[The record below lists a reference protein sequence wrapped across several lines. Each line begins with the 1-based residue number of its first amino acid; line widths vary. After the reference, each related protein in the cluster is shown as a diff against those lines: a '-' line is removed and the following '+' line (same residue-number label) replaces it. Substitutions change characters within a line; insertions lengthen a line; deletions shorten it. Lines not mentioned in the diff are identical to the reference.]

1 MRGKRLH
8 SSVRNIIHGFFKQSI
23 SPKCIHSLEL
33 LKDYPWRSFMN
44 IDETHNG
51 GHSKHQARRARTKKG
66 KRAFRKD
73 WIINNV
79 RFSIIAVY
87 TPAGFLCW
95 KFYYANVTHL
105 HFIDFLEN
113 SVKKYILPENV
124 MLFDNASVHT
134 EVSALRK
141 MNEITNGN
149 HKRVPPYACRLS
161 PVERGFSQVWSYVRK
176 NGKEAMVYPERVIN
190 RSFELYSINGA
201 KGYKGKFICCSFNH
215 IFSYFIYMTVYIHVY
230 IFLLSITFFLFSLYY
245 VS

>member
-79 RFSIIAVY
+79 RFSIIAV
-87 TPAGFLCW
+87 
-95 KFYYANVTHL
+95 
-105 HFIDFLEN
+105 
-113 SVKKYILPENV
+113 
-124 MLFDNASVHT
+124 
-134 EVSALRK
+134 
-141 MNEITNGN
+141 
-149 HKRVPPYACRLS
+149 
-161 PVERGFSQVWSYVRK
+161 
-176 NGKEAMVYPERVIN
+176 
-190 RSFELYSINGA
+190 
-201 KGYKGKFICCSFNH
+201 
-215 IFSYFIYMTVYIHVY
+215 
-230 IFLLSITFFLFSLYY
+230 
-245 VS
+245 